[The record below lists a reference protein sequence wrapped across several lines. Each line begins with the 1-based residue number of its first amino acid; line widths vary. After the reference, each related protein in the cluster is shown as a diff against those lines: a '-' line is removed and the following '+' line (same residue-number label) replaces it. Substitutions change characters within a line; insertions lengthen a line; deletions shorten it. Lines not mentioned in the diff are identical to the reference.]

1 MNILNFYGVLIH
13 LKNKKEILSKGNVNL
28 YNLLKDLKKKRLLK
42 KLDFSIYSPEDVKM
56 IIKNFDLDFL
66 QCPINVLDTR
76 LVDQGLLKK
85 LKKKKLKFMLDLYFY
100 KELC

>member
-1 MNILNFYGVLIH
+1 MINLRKNLNILNFYGVLIH

-42 KLDFSIYSPEDVKM
+42 KLDFQFIHQDVKM

-76 LVDQGLLKK
+76 LVDQGLLKS
-85 LKKKKLKFMLDLYFY
+85 
-100 KELC
+100 